1 MNLSFSM
8 FKKLATLLI
17 FLLSGTASALNIG
30 DQAPDFSLTDQNGQT
45 KSLKENLGKWVILYF
60 YPMDDTPGCTTEACS
75 FRDASDK
82 ILAKKAVVYGVSVDD
97 VESHKKFTEKY
108 SLPFSLLADVDG
120 NVAKSYNSLGE
131 FLSWKVALRNT
142 YIIDPS
148 GKVAKKYIGVDPS
161 IHVQQVL
168 QDLVKLQS

>member
-1 MNLSFSM
+1 L
-8 FKKLATLLI
+8 
-17 FLLSGTASALNIG
+17 
-30 DQAPDFSLTDQNGQT
+30 
-45 KSLKENLGKWVILYF
+45 V
-60 YPMDDTPGCTTEACS
+60 
-75 FRDASDK
+75 
-82 ILAKKAVVYGVSVDD
+82 KKAVVYGVSVDD
-97 VESHKKFTEKY
+97 VESHKKFAEKY